1 MIAPNDSAPP
11 AGEPPQ
17 DPPLP
22 TRFGLLTL
30 VSLAVV
36 GIGVAVAAV
45 MSGGDDAAP
54 MSTGAVGLTGSPA
67 PDFTVPLL
75 AGGDFSLPEHI
86 ASDGRPLILNLW
98 ASWCIPCRDELPEF
112 DRVAV
117 EHPEVA
123 FLGVAVEDQEAAA
136 REFAEEVG
144 VRFPLGFDETGTVST
159 SYQTFGLPVTVAI
172 ASDGTVVR
180 QITSRVPEE
189 QLLELLEELNG

>member
-1 MIAPNDSAPP
+1 MP
-11 AGEPPQ
+11 
-17 DPPLP
+17 
-22 TRFGLLTL
+22 LLT
-30 VSLAVV
+30 
-36 GIGVAVAAV
+36 
-45 MSGGDDAAP
+45 
-54 MSTGAVGLTGSPA
+54 
-67 PDFTVPLL
+67 
-75 AGGDFSLPEHI
+75 GGDFSLTEHI

-112 DRVAV
+112 DRVAA

-144 VRFPLGFDETGTVST
+144 VGFPLGFDDTGTVST

>member
-1 MIAPNDSAPP
+1 VNAPNESAPP
-11 AGEPPQ
+11 GGEAPQ

-45 MSGGDDAAP
+45 LSGGNDAAP
-54 MSTGAVGLTGSPA
+54 TSTGAVGLTGSPA

-75 AGGDFSLPEHI
+75 AGGDFSLAEHI

-112 DRVAV
+112 DRVAA

-144 VRFPLGFDETGTVST
+144 VSFPLGFDDSGNVST
-159 SYQTFGLPVTVAI
+159 AYQTFGLPVTVAI
-172 ASDGTVVR
+172 ASDGSVAR

-189 QLLELLEELNG
+189 QLLELLEELDG

>member
-1 MIAPNDSAPP
+1 MPAP
-11 AGEPPQ
+11 
-17 DPPLP
+17 
-22 TRFGLLTL
+22 T
-30 VSLAVV
+30 
-36 GIGVAVAAV
+36 
-45 MSGGDDAAP
+45 
-54 MSTGAVGLTGSPA
+54 STGAVGLTGSPA

-75 AGGDFSLPEHI
+75 AGGDFSLTEHI

-112 DRVAV
+112 DRVAA

-144 VRFPLGFDETGTVST
+144 VRFPLGFDETGNVST